1 MEIKTIDELFI
12 KIKNYYFKKLEEN
25 NYTIFTYNKNINYKK
40 YRPALKELNAFV
52 NHFDFYFITK
62 SKLRKTKHIKSN
74 EFLKLYNRQSHS
86 DYFVYFYL
94 NKDEYDYYLI
104 DFDFIYFYFKTE
116 IDFKINEN
124 KGFYD

>member
-12 KIKNYYFKKLEEN
+12 KIKDYYFKKLEEN
-25 NYTIFTYNKNINYKK
+25 NYTIFTYDKNINYKK
-40 YRPALKELNAFV
+40 YRPSLKELVAFKDYF
-52 NHFDFYFITK
+52 NFYFITD
-62 SKLRKTKHIKSN
+62 SKFRKTKHVKSN
-74 EFLKLYNRQSHS
+74 ESMKLYNRQSYS
-86 DYFVYFYL
+86 DYFIYFCL
-94 NKDEYDYYLI
+94 NKAEYDYYLI

>member
-1 MEIKTIDELFI
+1 MEIKTVDELFI
-12 KIKNYYFKKLEEN
+12 KIKKYYFNKLKEN
-25 NYTIFTYNKNINYKK
+25 NYTIFSFDKKINYKK
-40 YRPALKELNAFV
+40 HKESLKELIAFV

-62 SKLRKTKHIKSN
+62 SKFRKRKHIKSN